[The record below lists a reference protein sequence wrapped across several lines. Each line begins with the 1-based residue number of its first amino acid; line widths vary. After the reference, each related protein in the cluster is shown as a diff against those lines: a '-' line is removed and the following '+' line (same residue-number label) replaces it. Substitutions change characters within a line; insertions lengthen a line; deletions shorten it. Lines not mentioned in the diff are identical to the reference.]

1 MTPIRRA
8 WKLHH
13 QFRRAMSTH
22 HDVPIPP
29 IDGERLLSAYIER
42 QGPQGRDALA
52 DKRPGEMAAAA
63 WLRKLCNVAST
74 NPGPFRDSLSPQGVW
89 VRAKVPAPTKP
100 TAPAL
105 PDAPF

>member
-13 QFRRAMSTH
+13 QFRRAMSSH
-22 HDVPIPP
+22 RDVPSPP
-29 IDGERLLSAYIER
+29 IDGERLLFPYTER
-42 QGPQGRDALA
+42 QSPQGRDTLA
-52 DKRPGEMAAAA
+52 DKRPGEMLAAA
-63 WLRKLCNVAST
+63 WLRKLCS
-74 NPGPFRDSLSPQGVW
+74 
-89 VRAKVPAPTKP
+89 